1 MSWFV
6 TVDIAIS
13 KLSGKLFNVQNL
25 VDFKIEDDDIVGN
38 SIMLAVIPFGFV

>member
-1 MSWFV
+1 MIKLKREMSWFV

-25 VDFKIEDDDIVGN
+25 VDFKIEG
-38 SIMLAVIPFGFV
+38 